1 MEFFRYIRYLDRFL
15 VSPKLDYNMFVRFD
29 NGKPIEKMYPK
40 DVVVTECA
48 NLRNYTFNNSLL
60 KTGNITMAIIQ
71 CFIFIYIRFS
81 AL

>member
-1 MEFFRYIRYLDRFL
+1 M
-15 VSPKLDYNMFVRFD
+15 SPKLDYNMFVRFD

-40 DVVVTECA
+40 DVTVVTELCQFTK
-48 NLRNYTFNNSLL
+48 LYRSFNNSLL